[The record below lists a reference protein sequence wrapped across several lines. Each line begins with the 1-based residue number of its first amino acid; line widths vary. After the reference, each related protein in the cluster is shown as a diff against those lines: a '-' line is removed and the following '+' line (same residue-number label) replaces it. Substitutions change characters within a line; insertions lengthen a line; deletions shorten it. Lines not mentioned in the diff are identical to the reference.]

1 MLHKKIPQ
9 ILYKTSFSVLIQEDF
24 FLASEIKAHIG
35 RLTLT
40 SNYYTAL
47 EISEKQDKT
56 LKRHDFF
63 LKISCPFFRQL
74 SLYKNVLRKF
84 KLSL

>member
-1 MLHKKIPQ
+1 M
-9 ILYKTSFSVLIQEDF
+9 VV
-24 FLASEIKAHIG
+24 SEIKAHIG

-40 SNYYTAL
+40 SNSYTAL
-47 EISEKQDKT
+47 EICEKQDKT